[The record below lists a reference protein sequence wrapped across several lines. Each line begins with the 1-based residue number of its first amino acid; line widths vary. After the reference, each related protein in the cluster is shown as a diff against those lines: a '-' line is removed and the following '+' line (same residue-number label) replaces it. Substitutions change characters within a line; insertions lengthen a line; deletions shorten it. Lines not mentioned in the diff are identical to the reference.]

1 MTQPDTDFFND
12 SYTRFPA
19 IQPKRDLVSGKGL
32 DDVYTKNNERLLQ
45 LIDENKRTQTENNSL
60 KVVNEKLNDRIDFL
74 QSIIEKEAS
83 ANTYYYNYPPKPDES
98 LK

>member
-1 MTQPDTDFFND
+1 
-12 SYTRFPA
+12 
-19 IQPKRDLVSGKGL
+19 
-32 DDVYTKNNERLLQ
+32 VYTKNNERLLQ